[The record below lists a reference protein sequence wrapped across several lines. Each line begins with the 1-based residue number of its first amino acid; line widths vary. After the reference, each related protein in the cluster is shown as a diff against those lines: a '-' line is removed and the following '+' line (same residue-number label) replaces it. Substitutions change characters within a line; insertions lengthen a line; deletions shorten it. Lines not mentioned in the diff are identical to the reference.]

1 MSNTLIIL
9 LPLTLALL
17 LTAKLTLRFIK
28 DRNLC
33 IEAKFLFINISN
45 DIISKK
51 NNNATGRKKIGR
63 RVASAVLRH
72 AKKFEITLHSITLPS
87 PTIRDPSNLTQV
99 IQHKIYISALIA
111 YIESKVQR
119 LIIEDDAFILSSDKD
134 SFHFDISIKCRLYQL
149 FPAITNIC
157 LELIKEKK
165 VNKNVR
171 K

>member
-1 MSNTLIIL
+1 MLKTLIIL

-28 DRNLC
+28 DRNLR
-33 IEAKFLFINISN
+33 IEAKFLFISIPH

-72 AKKFEITLHSITLPS
+72 AKKCEITLHSITLPS

-119 LIIEDDAFILSSDKD
+119 LII
-134 SFHFDISIKCRLYQL
+134 
-149 FPAITNIC
+149 
-157 LELIKEKK
+157 
-165 VNKNVR
+165 
-171 K
+171 